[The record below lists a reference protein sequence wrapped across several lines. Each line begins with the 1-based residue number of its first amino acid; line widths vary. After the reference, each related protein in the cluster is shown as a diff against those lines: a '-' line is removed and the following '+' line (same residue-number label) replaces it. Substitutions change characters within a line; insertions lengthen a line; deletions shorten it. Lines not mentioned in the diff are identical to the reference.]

1 MEKWLL
7 INSRR
12 TGLAALLVLVSLL
25 FVGCSSGTSQSA
37 VQTAVVQTLAAIP
50 TQAPSATPVPTDT
63 PTPVPTE
70 TPGPTNTPLPTS
82 TPLPTRTPLPTATTI
97 AGTFENPLPIG
108 STFTQPDVGNTTKV
122 SCTVLDAV
130 YGDEANKLAQASSN
144 ILLYRS
150 PPADQEYVAVKA
162 KFTLDAEDQY
172 QKTALYPMFQL
183 ALRYPQSSSETKAE
197 VHEPWAEG
205 YPPLEGEGW
214 VFFLIKKGSSPLLYF
229 QANLAAAEQFGYRTQ
244 GVFFAIPRKKG

>member
-37 VQTAVVQTLAAIP
+37 IQTAVVQTLAAIP

-70 TPGPTNTPLPTS
+70 TPGPTNTPLPT
-82 TPLPTRTPLPTATTI
+82 RTPLPTATTI

-108 STFTQPDVGNTTKV
+108 STFTQPDVGNTTTV

-130 YGDEANKLAQASSN
+130 YGDEANKLEQT
-144 ILLYRS
+144 S
-150 PPADQEYVAVKA
+150 PDHSMFSARPSADQEYVAVKV
-162 KFTLDAEDQY
+162 KLTLDAEDKY
-172 QKTALYPMFQL
+172 QKTTLLPLFQL
-183 ALRYPQSSSETKAE
+183 ALRYSQSGSDTMSKDLT
-197 VHEPWAEG
+197 PWAEG

-244 GVFFAIPRKKG
+244 GVYFAIPRKKG